1 MSILHFSG
9 KFRFFPPLY
18 NNDPLQPEKYF
29 DPNLTPEEVK
39 GKVTGGV
46 DPLRYFEFEFY
57 DTYIRKVTY
66 GDGNFTSD
74 SKEEPILGKELLLKG
89 MLVDVSPHLIRGRL
103 YAGELR
109 VLDYIIA
116 KTNIATQSDL
126 FVTIRESN
134 ANDIRNVSADFES
147 SLYDVNQ
154 LKNDFVTE
162 NTSRFIKE
170 SEGNVDLKIY
180 FNLNSFDFKSLEGR
194 VYGYIGPNIPLE
206 NEQEVRIQRRRLLLD
221 PLMPT
226 EIKAAFNITDSTF
239 EPTDD
244 IGRNDLEGTYEILE
258 HKKLVILRYLN
269 FIPFIDNAH
278 TPYPDYTF
286 LIVLLK
292 NDKQI
297 PGIDSIPIDIVN
309 EETIFRDGGVCIF
322 RIPENAL
329 FENDYSDFSIS
340 IRVSKRDSQE
350 NSSFLKEPLHDIVLK
365 DNQKFLIL
373 GSAINSE
380 KLLVRVYKKNKL
392 ARGDRVWLLLS
403 SLSNNKSPKVV
414 IWHDSSVSSND
425 GIVECSLKTVDLEN
439 CTEAIVDPIFPTQ
452 SEEDEPVKISGE
464 LPWDRYYGNYVS
476 IKLNSDEKYDIQI
489 NIPVRVLH
497 EVKPRFIENIDSL
510 TKEEIQDI
518 VTKILSYYAR
528 YYPWLHVRYM
538 YARGPNDNTIKPTYV
553 QFLKIKEYLD
563 FVSPRHIHGWHSA
576 QGAIG
581 KIDHFLDRLER
592 DEHDWR
598 KMPRSRDF
606 PINGIEF
613 LKAWKSSLITKV
625 VQEID
630 KAKKELVK
638 EYADIDIDQNLDIND
653 WGDVE
658 KVVDKLKDL
667 TTLSGNLSDEQK
679 RVILTSKI
687 SVYNFMIEKL
697 RDSAKQTGH
706 SHRH

>member
-1 MSILHFSG
+1 MPVLHFSG

-39 GKVTGGV
+39 AKVTGGV

-66 GDGNFTSD
+66 DDGNFVNN
-74 SKEEPILGKELLLKG
+74 SKEEPIIGKELLLKG

-126 FVTIRESN
+126 FVTIRGSN

-147 SLYDVNQ
+147 SLYEVNE
-154 LKNDFVTE
+154 LKNDFVSE
-162 NTSRFIKE
+162 NTSKFIRE
-170 SEGNVDLKIY
+170 SEGNVNLKLY

-194 VYGYIGPNIPLE
+194 VYGYIGPNIRFE
-206 NEQEVRIQRRRLLLD
+206 NEQEVRIQGRRLLLD
-221 PLMPT
+221 PLMPA
-226 EIKAAFNITDSTF
+226 EIKTAFSITDSTF

-258 HKKLVILRYLN
+258 YKKLVILRYLN
-269 FIPFIDNAH
+269 FMPFMDNAH
-278 TPYPDYTF
+278 TPFLDYTF
-286 LIVLLK
+286 SIVLLK
-292 NDKQI
+292 NDKPI
-297 PGIDSIPIDIVN
+297 PGIDSIPIDIVS
-309 EETIFRDGGVCIF
+309 EESISRDGGVCIF
-322 RIPENAL
+322 RLPGNSV
-329 FENDYSDFSIS
+329 FENDYSDLSIC
-340 IRVSKRDSQE
+340 IKVSKKDSQD
-350 NSSFLKEPLHDIVLK
+350 NSSFLKEPFYDIMLK
-365 DNQKFLIL
+365 DNQKFLTL
-373 GSAINSE
+373 GSAKKSE
-380 KLLVRVYKKNKL
+380 KVLVRVYKKNKL
-392 ARGDRVWLLLS
+392 ARGDRVWLLLN
-403 SLSNNKSPKVV
+403 SLPNDKSPKVV
-414 IWHDSSVSSND
+414 SWNDSSVSSD
-425 GIVECSLKTVDLEN
+425 SGTVECSLQTVDLEN
-439 CTEAIVDPIFPTQ
+439 CTEAIVDPIFPKQ

-476 IKLNSDEKYDIQI
+476 IKLNSDEKYDVQI

-497 EVKPRFIENIDSL
+497 EVKTRFIESMDIL

-518 VTKILSYYAR
+518 VTKILSYYTR

-538 YARGPNDNTIKPTYV
+538 YARTANDNIIKPTYV

-581 KIDHFLDRLER
+581 KINHFLDRLER

-606 PINGIEF
+606 PINGTEF

-630 KAKKELVK
+630 KAKEELLK
-638 EYADIDIDQNLDIND
+638 KYADIDIDQNLDIND

-658 KVVDKLKDL
+658 KVVDKLNDL
-667 TTLSGNLSDEQK
+667 ATLSDNLSNEQK
-679 RVILTSKI
+679 RVVLTSKI
-687 SVYNFMIEKL
+687 SIYNFMIEKL
-697 RDSAKQTGH
+697 KDSTKQKGH
-706 SHRH
+706 SHQH